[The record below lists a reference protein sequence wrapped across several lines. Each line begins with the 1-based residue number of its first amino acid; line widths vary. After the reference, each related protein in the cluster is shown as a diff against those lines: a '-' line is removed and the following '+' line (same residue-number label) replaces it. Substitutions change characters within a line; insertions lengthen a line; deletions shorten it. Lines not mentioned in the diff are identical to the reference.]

1 MHRLLALVLSL
12 IFALTVFAQTPAED
26 PNVVLIREGVA
37 LMDSGRFD
45 DAIAKLR
52 TVLTND
58 PGNDLARYEL
68 GLAFAGKGDGKQC
81 LATLEPLS
89 VVAGPHQAASLAM
102 VGNCLD
108 HLGQR
113 AKAIEAYRRGL
124 KIAPDESSLLFNLAI
139 TLAQT
144 GGMDEARA
152 LVKNNARKNPWHIS
166 GHFLLAEIF
175 ETQGFRVPA
184 AFSFLRYLALDPS
197 STRSADAATRLRGLM
212 GLGVAQTSK
221 KGVNITIDP
230 KSSKEEGDFSTM
242 EMMLSMVAASEMME
256 KKRGQSDFERAQ
268 GSLVTAIKIFLESR
282 EPKEADFTSAV
293 QGPFFNAMDQEKLL
307 ETFAGL
313 ALSTQ
318 KLRGTEPW
326 MKKNAT
332 EIDRYRAWIA
342 PQAKAAIVM
351 PAPVSVP

>member
-1 MHRLLALVLSL
+1 MLRPLALLLSL
-12 IFALTVFAQTPAED
+12 IFAAALFGQTPAED
-26 PNVVLIREGVA
+26 PNAVLIREGIA

-52 TVLTND
+52 TALTND
-58 PGNDLARYEL
+58 PANDRARYEL
-68 GLAFAGKGDGKQC
+68 GLTYAAKGDSTQC

-89 VVAGPHQAASLAM
+89 AVAGPHQVASLAM
-102 VGNCLD
+102 AGNCFD

-113 AKAIEAYRRGL
+113 DKAIEAYRRGL
-124 KIAPDESSLLFNLAI
+124 KIAPDDAMLLFNLAL
-139 TLAQT
+139 TLVQT
-144 GGMDEARA
+144 GALDEARE

-166 GHFLLAEIF
+166 GHLLLAGIY

-197 STRSADAATRLRGLM
+197 SARGADAATRLRGMM
-212 GLGVAQTSK
+212 GLGVTQTSK

-230 KSSKEEGDFSTM
+230 KSRKDEGDFSAM
-242 EMMLSMVAASEMME
+242 DLMLSMVAATEMME

-268 GSLVTAIKIFLESR
+268 ESLVTAIKIFLETR
-282 EPKEADFTSAV
+282 KPTDVDFTSAV
-293 QGPFFNAMDQEKLL
+293 QGPFFNAMNEEKLL

-326 MKKNAT
+326 MKKNAK

-342 PQAKAAIVM
+342 PQAKAAIGI
-351 PAPVSVP
+351 PVPVKAN